1 MQRITRMK
9 PITVAF
15 LSVVVAG
22 LVSTPIFADEAKP
35 AAEKPNPFATL
46 DQPALEAKMT
56 ELIGSFTDL
65 ERRARLARKK
75 AMTQDKALVALNQE
89 LLKIQQ
95 QIRTTL
101 AEKYP
106 DLATLG
112 AQKAAAI
119 ESYHAAQAALA
130 ALKSGAAT
138 RQVEGETTDGP

>member
-46 DQPALEAKMT
+46 DQPALEAKVT
-56 ELIGSFTDL
+56 ELIGTFTDL
-65 ERRARLARKK
+65 ERRARLARKN
-75 AMTQDKALVALNQE
+75 AMTQDKALVALNKQLQSIQE
-89 LLKIQQ
+89 

-101 AEKYP
+101 AVKVPGLVAIE
-106 DLATLG
+106 
-112 AQKAAAI
+112 AQKASAI
-119 ESYHAAQAALA
+119 ESYQAAQAALV
-130 ALKSGAAT
+130 ALKSGQT
-138 RQVEGETTDGP
+138 RQTGEQ